1 MGDRARRGV
10 PATAGLYTSDMTT
23 ASQGTPSPIEPAD
36 KSSAWV
42 EALFQGLS
50 VLRVFE
56 GEHSG
61 LTLTEIA
68 QKLGWSRT
76 KPYRYVYTLEQMGY
90 LVRQDGSKR
99 YRPTSLTMS
108 LGYSYLS
115 GLSLLELAQPVL
127 DRLKNALGASVHMGI
142 LEQGEVVYIA
152 SARVSVVPA
161 VNIHVGSRVP
171 PYVTSLG
178 RALLSEM
185 DDAQVDAL
193 IGKVAL
199 PASTPRS
206 ITEPGAFRQM
216 LKKSREQGYVFTD
229 EEFHP
234 GVRSIAAPVHDRR
247 GEVVAA
253 INATSIVQKFSDDYI
268 TEQVIPLVVDA
279 AREISMG
286 MGHMPSP
293 RP

>member
-1 MGDRARRGV
+1 
-10 PATAGLYTSDMTT
+10 MTT
-23 ASQGTPSPIEPAD
+23 EPQDTHHHTDQAE

-42 EALFQGLS
+42 EALFQGMA
-50 VLRVFE
+50 VLRAFD
-56 GEHSG
+56 GEHRG

-90 LVRQDGSKR
+90 LARQEGTKR
-99 YRPTSLTMS
+99 YRPTSLTMT

-178 RALLSEM
+178 RALLSQM
-185 DDAQVDAL
+185 DDEQVDAL
-193 IGKVAL
+193 IGKAEL
-199 PASTPRS
+199 PASTARS
-206 ITEPGAFRQM
+206 ITEPAAFRQM
-216 LKKSREQGYVFTD
+216 LMKSREQGYVFTD

-234 GVRSIAAPVHDRR
+234 GVRSIAAPVHDRK
-247 GEVVAA
+247 GDVVAA
-253 INATSIVQKFSDDYI
+253 INATSIVQKFSDSYLV
-268 TEQVIPLVVDA
+268 EQVIPLVVGA
-279 AREISMG
+279 AEEISMS
-286 MGHMPSP
+286 MGHMPQQEP
-293 RP
+293 RSGSKTFAP

>member
-1 MGDRARRGV
+1 
-10 PATAGLYTSDMTT
+10 MTT
-23 ASQGTPSPIEPAD
+23 EPQGISHSTEPAD
-36 KSSAWV
+36 KSSSWV

-50 VLRVFE
+50 VLRVFD
-56 GEHSG
+56 GEHNG

-90 LVRQDGSKR
+90 LVRQEGSKR
-99 YRPTSLTMS
+99 YRPTSLTMT

-142 LEQGEVVYIA
+142 LEQGDVVYIA

-185 DDAQVDAL
+185 DDEQIDAL
-193 IGKVAL
+193 IGKAEL

-206 ITEPGAFRQM
+206 ITEPAAFRQM

-234 GVRSIAAPVHDRR
+234 GVRSIAAPVHDRK

-253 INATSIVQKFSDDYI
+253 INATSIIQKFSDAYLA
-268 TEQVIPLVVDA
+268 EHVIPLVVGA
-279 AREISMG
+279 AEDISMS
-286 MGHMPSP
+286 MGFMP
-293 RP
+293 RPKP

>member
-1 MGDRARRGV
+1 
-10 PATAGLYTSDMTT
+10 MTT
-23 ASQGTPSPIEPAD
+23 EPQGTHHHTDQAD
-36 KSSAWV
+36 KSSSWV
-42 EALFQGLS
+42 EALYQGMA
-50 VLRVFE
+50 VLRVFD

-68 QKLGWSRT
+68 HKLGWSRT

-90 LVRQDGSKR
+90 LVRQEGTKR
-99 YRPTSLTMS
+99 YRPTSLTMT

-115 GLSLLELAQPVL
+115 GLSLLELAQPIL

-185 DDAQVDAL
+185 GDDQIDAL
-193 IGKVAL
+193 IGKADL

-206 ITEPGAFRQM
+206 ITKPAAFRQM
-216 LKKSREQGYVFTD
+216 LKTSREQGYVFTD

-234 GVRSIAAPVHDRR
+234 GVRSIAAPVHDRK

-253 INATSIVQKFSDDYI
+253 INATSIVQKFSDAYLA
-268 TEQVIPLVVDA
+268 EQVVPLVVGA
-279 AREISMG
+279 AEEISMS
-286 MGHMPSP
+286 MGFMPRLKP
-293 RP
+293 

>member
-1 MGDRARRGV
+1 
-10 PATAGLYTSDMTT
+10 MTT
-23 ASQGTPSPIEPAD
+23 EPQGTHHNTDQAD
-36 KSSAWV
+36 KSSSWV
-42 EALFQGLS
+42 EALYQGMA
-50 VLRVFE
+50 VLRVFD

-90 LVRQDGSKR
+90 LVRQEGSKR
-99 YRPTSLTMS
+99 YRPTSLTMT

-171 PYVTSLG
+171 PHVTSLG

-185 DDAQVDAL
+185 DDDQIDAL
-193 IGKVAL
+193 IGKAEL

-206 ITEPGAFRQM
+206 ITEPAAFRQM
-216 LKKSREQGYVFTD
+216 LKTSREQGYVFTD

-234 GVRSIAAPVHDRR
+234 GVRSIAAPVHDRK
-247 GEVVAA
+247 GDVVAA
-253 INATSIVQKFSDDYI
+253 INATSIVQKFSDKYMV
-268 TEQVIPLVVDA
+268 EQVIPLVVGA
-279 AREISMG
+279 AEEISMS
-286 MGHMPSP
+286 MGFMPHRSSNP
-293 RP
+293 DPAAPSR